1 MRHKTKENVAVASL
15 SPVISRTKVVAGVLL
30 LGTMGGVVGFAQHR
44 RCPLDTRNDD
54 FATRFV
60 IHNGTVRMPMGAFL
74 LVRKNG
80 QIGAIRLTS
89 INPNATQLFGKSAYE
104 SVFQKSGSAVTFPQ
118 NAVSQKGELDVQ
130 DLKGPGRGLFV
141 RRPPGYKAQIGK
153 WKLDF
158 KTPDSIWMSDSSAWT
173 GVGDHGFEFA
183 PYIRL

>member
-1 MRHKTKENVAVASL
+1 
-15 SPVISRTKVVAGVLL
+15 
-30 LGTMGGVVGFAQHR
+30 
-44 RCPLDTRNDD
+44 
-54 FATRFV
+54 
-60 IHNGTVRMPMGAFL
+60 MGAFL

-183 PYIRL
+183 PTSACSLSEIDASDNRLRWFRFDRNTPLTLALDELPK